1 MRPVRKYGVKGGPP
15 RRSPGAY
22 SRWGKWNLVPLCRY
36 RPAAAPQTGEVTTA
50 VRGSVGGDVY
60 LRHPIAIPALWAL
73 MWALRRGIAHPG
85 ADSHGKAPIIRRGF
99 LCLIQA
105 VTDSGGLAQKPCQP
119 LCRPLPYHLATA
131 PKDSKPNVRQQ
142 VPQSGRR
149 HCPVWTYARS
159 GCSGDHFESRDGI
172 GSESRAA

>member
-1 MRPVRKYGVKGGPP
+1 MCSMRPVRRLRVRGAGRALT
-15 RRSPGAY
+15 RRE
-22 SRWGKWNLVPLCRY
+22 WNLLLLCRY
-36 RPAAAPQTGEVTTA
+36 RRPAAPQTGEVTKA
-50 VRGSVGGDVY
+50 VRGSVGSGVC
-60 LRHPIAIPALWAL
+60 LRHPLPSLPCGHLCGHSGA
-73 MWALRRGIAHPG
+73 ALRILARTHTEKPPSSDG
-85 ADSHGKAPIIRRGF
+85 GF

-149 HCPVWTYARS
+149 HCPVWTYGRS
-159 GCSGDHFESRDGI
+159 GCRRDCFESRDGMI
-172 GSESRAA
+172 SESRAA